1 MRSFPLR
8 SAAVACAAGL
18 LCLSLRSATTTAQ
31 EEAAAS
37 PAAAAT
43 AFLAALDAGQTEAV
57 VLNPANPAR
66 RDWHFIPK
74 ETRKGLTLKAMTPP
88 QRDAAGE
95 LLRSLLSASGY
106 ELATRVMSLE
116 AVLAELENDPV
127 KRDPLKYSVTFFGT
141 PAGSGRGGGERWAVS
156 VEGHHLSLN
165 FLMRGD
171 AVLAST
177 PAFFGSN
184 PAKVPRAVAGMA
196 AGTRVLSEAED
207 LGFALLDALNDD
219 QRAVARVEADPP
231 REIRGPGDGLWTA
244 PQVGPTDGLAASEM
258 TAAQRELLA
267 KVVDWHLAP
276 MPAAVRSARRAAMK
290 EAGGVAAL
298 RFAWLGATE
307 PGVGHGYR
315 LRGPTLAVEFVNSQ
329 PDSFGNPANHAH
341 SVWRDPAGDFGD
353 ALD

>member
-1 MRSFPLR
+1 MRPLPFR
-8 SAAVACAAGL
+8 PAAVACAAGVL
-18 LCLSLRSATTTAQ
+18 GLSLWSATTTAQ
-31 EEAAAS
+31 EEVAAS

-43 AFLAALDAGQTEAV
+43 AFLATLTDDQTEDA
-57 VLNPANPAR
+57 VLNPENPSR

-74 ETRKGLTLKAMTPP
+74 ETRKGLALNGMTAE
-88 QRDAAGE
+88 QQAAARD

-106 ELATRVMSLE
+106 QLATRVMTLE
-116 AVLAELENDPV
+116 AVLAVLEEDPV
-127 KRDPLKYSVTFFGT
+127 RRDPLKYSVTFFGT
-141 PAGSGRGGGERWAVS
+141 PVAPGPGGRWAVS

-165 FLMRGD
+165 FLLRGD

-184 PAKVPRAVAGMA
+184 PAKVPRAVAGFA

-207 LGFALLDALNDD
+207 LGFALLNALTDG
-219 QRAVARVEADPP
+219 QRRVARVEADPP
-231 REIRGPGDGLWTA
+231 KEIRGPGDGSWVA
-244 PQVGPTDGLAASEM
+244 PEVGPTDGLAASEM
-258 TAAQRELLA
+258 TADQRELLA
-267 KVVDWHLAP
+267 RVLDWHLAP
-276 MPAAVRSARRAAMK
+276 MPADVRAARREALEA
-290 EAGGVAAL
+290 AGGVAAL

-307 PGVGHGYR
+307 PGIGHGYR

-353 ALD
+353 AGE